1 MERKTKEKIIIVFNT
16 ELHRIFLVFMEKNSE
31 VVSKICNFMDLEVLE
46 VGGHAWGRG
55 VGT

>member
-1 MERKTKEKIIIVFNT
+1 MERKTKETIIIVFNT
-16 ELHRIFLVFMEKNSE
+16 ELYRIFLVFMEKNSE

-46 VGGHAWGRG
+46 VGGHAWGRE